1 MRNAYS
7 TTWKSSVQPRKQRKY
22 RHNAPY
28 HVLQHFLSVNL
39 SKDLRKQHGTRSLPC
54 RVGDSVK
61 IMRGSHKGKT
71 GAIERV
77 DRKNNQVYITG
88 VDAIKKDGT
97 KTLVPQT
104 PSKLQLQTLEGKDK
118 RRVPPKESK
127 KAAPKPEHSKTTR
140 KSQKP

>member
-1 MRNAYS
+1 MKNAYS
-7 TTWKSSVQPRKQRKY
+7 TTWKSSVQPRRQRKY

-39 SKDLRKQHGTRSLPC
+39 SKTLRKQHGTRSLPC
-54 RVGDSVK
+54 RAGDTVK
-61 IMRGSHKGKT
+61 IMRGSHKGTT

-88 VDAIKKDGT
+88 VETMKKDGT

-118 RRVPPKESK
+118 RRVQESK
-127 KAAPKPEHSKTTR
+127 KPAPKPEHSKTTR